1 MAKAKEKTE
10 TKGSGNWYRVLQDSF
25 INDAIRH
32 EGEYV
37 QYDGEAGSNLQS
49 VSEDE
54 VRKAGIEIKEP
65 TDDAL
70 DNREAELNQREK
82 ELVKREQTIQIRE
95 KELDDLTEA
104 ADKRAKEL
112 DDREAAIAA
121 KETPVDTTPA

>member
-1 MAKAKEKTE
+1 MAKKS
-10 TKGSGNWYRVLQDSF
+10 GSKDPGNWYRVLQESF
-25 INDAIRH
+25 INDAIRL

-37 QYDGEAGSNLQS
+37 QYDGEPGSNLEP

-82 ELVKREQTIQIRE
+82 ELVKREVAIQTRE
-95 KELDDLTEA
+95 KELDDLAEA
-104 ADKRAKEL
+104 ADERAKEL
-112 DDREAAIAA
+112 DEREAAIAA
-121 KETPVDTTPA
+121 KEKPADTASA